1 MLIGGDR
8 AVGVREGGVEMG
20 EDLGHGPMRGRQ
32 VGRLAS
38 LKQCGA
44 NLALAQV
51 EALPDALHGSVTQMT
66 LDGANRGRNAV
77 GDGALEELPQ
87 RAGGHLQSSN
97 FVDMPN
103 AERATAAGPSVAVAA
118 KDPASAHG
126 LPRGITVVVPA
137 QIAVPIE
144 RANRFAM
151 RARHLLE
158 PLGNRVPFV
167 VVAKKPP
174 LFAHVCPTPHE
185 NGNCTCAG

>member
-1 MLIGGDR
+1 MLISGDR
-8 AVGVREGGVEMG
+8 TVGVREGGVEMG
-20 EDLGHGPMRGRQ
+20 ENLGHGPMRGRQ

-44 NLALAQV
+44 NLALAQI
-51 EALPDALHGSVTQMT
+51 EPLPDALPGSPRPATFG
-66 LDGANRGRNAV
+66 GANRSGDAAS
-77 GDGALEELPQ
+77 DGALEELPEH
-87 RAGGHLQSSN
+87 AGGHAQPSD
-97 FVDMPN
+97 FVGEPN
-103 AERATAAGPSVAVAA
+103 AERASATGPSVTVAA
-118 KDPASAHG
+118 KDAASAHG
-126 LPRGITVVVPA
+126 FSLRAAVVVAA

-151 RARHLLE
+151 RARYLLE

>member
-1 MLIGGDR
+1 MLEGGDQT
-8 AVGVREGGVEMG
+8 VGVREGGVEMG
-20 EDLGHGPMRGRQ
+20 KDLGHGPMRGRQ

-44 NLALAQV
+44 DLALAQV
-51 EALPDALHGSVTQMT
+51 EPLPDALPGSVTQMT

-87 RAGGHLQSSN
+87 RAGGQAQPSDL
-97 FVDMPN
+97 VGEPN
-103 AERATAAGPSVAVAA
+103 AERASATGPSVTVAA

-126 LPRGITVVVPA
+126 FSLRAAVVVAA
-137 QIAVPIE
+137 QIAMPIE

-167 VVAKKPP
+167 VVAK
-174 LFAHVCPTPHE
+174 
-185 NGNCTCAG
+185 